1 MGFFTPDI
9 SHYSQYTDQGK
20 YILIWRISVT
30 FGILFFV
37 LSGAVMFINPV
48 MAGLYFI
55 IFLIISSSVLYL
67 HKKKNYSPVFCVYA
81 ISSTLLIGASLQ
93 LETGMTHYQEFFWI
107 TAIIIF
113 AHIGLK
119 RKMVMVIMAF
129 NLISVAAHFIFRVN
143 RNIEVQESQT
153 NLELLG
159 GFIEIAAAFFVIGYF
174 FHQYLLFQQ
183 HAETQLKLA
192 NEGLAEQNQIIARK
206 NEENIVLVKEIHH
219 RVKNNLQIIVSLLRM
234 HSGEVK
240 SKETKQHFGEAIN
253 RIMAMSLIHQNL
265 YSGKEL
271 SNIDFEDY
279 LRQLS
284 NEIITST
291 GNEIRYDCN
300 IQASVDRIGLKTIVP
315 IGLLVNELM
324 TNSIKHAFTEA
335 LSGTITIEL
344 NQQSDDVITMLYSDN
359 GHWLNAKKEHGFGL
373 ELIDLLTCQ
382 LDGKFERSESVY
394 RFELSNLDH

>member
-20 YILIWRISVT
+20 HILIWRISVT
-30 FGILFFV
+30 FGFLFLLLSAAVLFV
-37 LSGAVMFINPV
+37 NPV
-48 MAGLYFI
+48 MASLYFTV
-55 IFLIISSSVLYL
+55 FLIILSSFIYL
-67 HKKKNYSPVFCVYA
+67 KRNKHYSPVFSVYA
-81 ISSTLLIGASLQ
+81 ISSTLLISASLQ
-93 LETGMTHYQEFFWI
+93 SETRMIHYQEFFWI
-107 TAIIIF
+107 SAIIVF
-113 AHIGLK
+113 AYIGLK
-119 RKMVMVIMAF
+119 RRFVLLIMLA

-143 RNIEVQESQT
+143 KNIELQEPQT
-153 NLELLG
+153 HMELLG
-159 GFIEIAAAFFVIGYF
+159 SFLEITAAFFVIGYF

-192 NEGLAEQNQIIARK
+192 NEGLEDQNQTIVRK

-234 HSGEVK
+234 HSEEVK
-240 SKETKQHFGEAIN
+240 SKETKQHFSEAIN

-284 NEIITST
+284 NEIIAST
-291 GNEIRYDCN
+291 GNEIRYDCKIN
-300 IQASVDRIGLKTIVP
+300 ASVERIGLKTIVP

-324 TNSIKHAFTEA
+324 TNSIKHAFKEA
-335 LSGTITIEL
+335 SSGSITIEL
-344 NQQSDDVITMLYSDN
+344 NQQSDHVITMMYSDN

-382 LDGKFERSESVY
+382 LDGKFERSDSVY
-394 RFELSNLDH
+394 HFELSNLDH